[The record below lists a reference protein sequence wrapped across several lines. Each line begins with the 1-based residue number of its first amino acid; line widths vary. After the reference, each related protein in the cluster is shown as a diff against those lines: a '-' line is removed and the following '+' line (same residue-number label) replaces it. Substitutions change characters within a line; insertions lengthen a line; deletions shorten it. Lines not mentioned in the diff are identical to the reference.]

1 MMEFVPPLVGC
12 VVSGRNWSFDLL
24 RASKECVIAIPTARI
39 AKKVVAVGN
48 VSGRRA
54 DKFAKFGL
62 TALPASRVAAP
73 LVGECFAN
81 LECRVADT
89 RFVNR
94 YNFFVLEVV
103 AAWTD
108 PTVKNPRTIH
118 HRGWGEFSVPGR
130 TLKLASAKA

>member
-1 MMEFVPPLVGC
+1 
-12 VVSGRNWSFDLL
+12 
-24 RASKECVIAIPTARI
+24 
-39 AKKVVAVGN
+39 VVAVGN
-48 VSGRRA
+48 VSGRRT

-103 AAWTD
+103 AAWAD
-108 PTVKNPRTIH
+108 PAVKNPRTIH

-130 TLKLASAKA
+130 TLKLASGKA